1 MSPTDRV
8 RELVEPVVADLD
20 IELVDVELTGGI
32 LRVTVDRVGGL
43 DLDVIAQATRAVS
56 RLLDEH
62 DPVPGRYTLE
72 VSSPGLE
79 RRLRTP
85 DHFVRAIGSEVTVK
99 TRTEVDGERRFR
111 GTLVAADE
119 AGVTLRLADDA
130 GERTLA
136 HDQVEKART
145 VFDWGPTPKPG
156 QPKRSPARNQRKKAS
171 AR

>member
-1 MSPTDRV
+1 MSTTDRV

-32 LRVTVDRVGGL
+32 LRVTVDRSGGL
-43 DLDVIAQATRAVS
+43 DLDVIAKATRAVS

-85 DHFVRAIGSEVTVK
+85 EHFVRAVGSEVTVK

-111 GTLVAADE
+111 GTLVAADD
-119 AGVTLRLADDA
+119 AGITVRGADDA
-130 GERTLA
+130 TEHTLA
-136 HDQVEKART
+136 HDQIEKART
-145 VFDWGPTPKPG
+145 VFDWGPAPKPG
-156 QPKRSPARNQRKKAS
+156 GARNQRKKAS